1 MTEPPNGGDLR
12 RKLPRSR
19 LIIAALGVL
28 LALALVLSLLLC
40 QAGGGDAT
48 AISNGAIL
56 LLSVAIAA
64 AAWWLGKRSAEQ
76 TAPANETARLTRTN
90 EALQLEIT
98 GYKRTE
104 EALRKAHGE
113 LQHRIEQ
120 RTAELADANRVLQAE
135 ISDRQ
140 DAEEKFRL
148 VVEGSPN
155 AMVIVNQ
162 AGEIVLVNTQT
173 ERFFGYQRGDLLGQ
187 PVEILVPERF
197 RRQHR
202 SYLNRFLEK
211 PQSRMMGVGRDLL
224 ARRKDGGEFPVEI
237 GLSPINTAEETLV
250 LSIIV
255 DITDRKR
262 AEEQLFTLS
271 RVVEQSPNA
280 VMVTDP
286 GGRIE
291 YVNPKFTD
299 VTGYSA
305 REVLG
310 TNPHILQSGETSPEV
325 YQELWRLS
333 SSGKE
338 WRGEIRDR
346 KKNGELYWA
355 RQSISSIKD
364 TNGVI
369 THYVSIMEDITAHK
383 QVEEA
388 LKESEERFRQMADM
402 AGEWIWEQDPEGCY
416 IYCSAAVKAIVGYEP
431 EEVVG
436 RFFYELFT
444 VEDQRQVAPDHYVAD
459 NKEPFFGLIN
469 HYRHKDGRTIV
480 TESTGAPI
488 LDAKGNLI
496 KWRGVDRDI
505 TERLQAEEEIRRAHV
520 KLAVAKNEM
529 KIARQIQESLLPAAP
544 VIMPGLRIHG
554 HCMPADLVGGD
565 YFDYF
570 RQQGDCVD
578 VVIADVSGHSV
589 GPALFMVETRSAIRT
604 HAHLTENPAET
615 LAMMNESLYDD
626 LNQADHFITMF
637 YMRYDSLNHR
647 LSYANA
653 GQCPPLLLRPGQL
666 SCSELDADG
675 LVLGVMK
682 DVHFEEKE
690 LDLNAGDMV
699 FLYTDGITEAENPKG
714 ELFGT
719 RRLCETLTAHI
730 ELDPQQLIDELIE
743 QLQSFRQKKTF
754 DDDVT
759 IVILKVDH

>member
-325 YQELWRLS
+325 YQELWRLI

-666 SCSELDADG
+666 SCSELNADG